1 MGCVRLELSNIF
13 NKFHCVISFCF
24 PGDGVLDEEQL
35 ARARW
40 EAEALVLLVVV
51 AGVDSHDH
59 GID

>member
-1 MGCVRLELSNIF
+1 VQGLGGRCSG
-13 NKFHCVISFCF
+13 VISFCF
-24 PGDGVLDEEQL
+24 PGDGVLDEEQP

>member
-1 MGCVRLELSNIF
+1 MQGLGGRCSG
-13 NKFHCVISFCF
+13 VISFCF
-24 PGDGVLDEEQL
+24 PGDGVLDEEQP

-51 AGVDSHDH
+51 AGVASHDH